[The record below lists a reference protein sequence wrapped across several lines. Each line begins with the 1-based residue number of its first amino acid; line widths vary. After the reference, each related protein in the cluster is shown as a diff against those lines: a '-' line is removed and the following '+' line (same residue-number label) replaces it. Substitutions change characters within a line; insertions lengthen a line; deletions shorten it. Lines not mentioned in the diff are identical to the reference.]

1 MKVKNKVNGQSFF
14 FNPKTNHLITGE
26 NGTGKSKFMEAL
38 RRPDDIDTFEI
49 DNTIDMNLNNRGEK
63 VEFVEPVSAY
73 SNLGLSKLFHEFYRH
88 KLCDGDVY
96 DKVLDVLKSFPGL
109 KDVLEQEIDWRYDE
123 YDASSGQKEIIR
135 TIISSAL
142 LILDAKSESEGSHI
156 HLLFD
161 GLGSQLSSS
170 NVEKLPEALLDVIEF
185 LDYLYPELPKT
196 NISVVT
202 YNEKIQ
208 MFFLT
213 QKGFNLVRM

>member
-1 MKVKNKVNGQSFF
+1 MKVENKVNGQSFF

-38 RRPDDIDTFEI
+38 QRPDDIDTFEI
-49 DNTIDMNLNNRGEK
+49 DNTIDISLKNEGEK
-63 VEFVEPVSAY
+63 VQFVEPVSAY
-73 SNLGLSKLFHEFYRH
+73 SYLGLSKLVHEFYRH
-88 KLCDGDVY
+88 HLCDGDVY
-96 DKVLDVLKSFPGL
+96 DKVLGVLKSFSGL

-142 LILDAKSESEGSHI
+142 LILNAKDESSHI

-161 GLGSQLSSS
+161 GLGSQLSSL
-170 NVEKLPEALLDVIEF
+170 NAEKLPEALLDVIEF

>member
-1 MKVKNKVNGQSFF
+1 MRVKNKVNGQAFF
-14 FNPKTNHLITGE
+14 FNPKGNHLIIGE

-49 DNTIDMNLNNRGEK
+49 DNTININLKNGGEK
-63 VEFVEPVSAY
+63 VEFVEPTSNY
-73 SNLGLSKLFHEFYRH
+73 SYLGLSKLVHEFYRH
-88 KLCDGDVY
+88 HLCDRDVY
-96 DKVLDVLKSFPGL
+96 DKVLDVLKSFSGL
-109 KDVLEQEIDWRYDE
+109 EEVLEQEIDWRYDE

-142 LILDAKSESEGSHI
+142 LILNAKDEGSHI

-170 NVEKLPEALLDVIEF
+170 NAEKLPEALLDVIEF

>member
-1 MKVKNKVNGQSFF
+1 MRVKNLFNKQSFF
-14 FNPKTNHLITGE
+14 FNPKGNHLIVSE
-26 NGTGKSKFMEAL
+26 NGTGKSKFLEAL

-49 DNTIDMNLNNRGEK
+49 DNTIDMNLHNEGEK
-63 VEFVEPVSAY
+63 VEFVEPVSVY
-73 SNLGLSKLFHEFYRH
+73 SNFGLSKLVHEFYRH

-109 KDVLEQEIDWRYDE
+109 KDVLEQGIDWRYDE

-135 TIISSAL
+135 TIVSSAL
-142 LILDAKSESEGSHI
+142 LILDAKSEGSHI

-170 NVEKLPEALLDVIEF
+170 NAEKLPEALLDVIEF
-185 LDYLYPELPKT
+185 LDDLYPNLPKT

-202 YNEKIQ
+202 YNEKIH

-213 QKGFNLVRM
+213 QKGFHLIGM

>member
-1 MKVKNKVNGQSFF
+1 MRVKNLFNKQSFF
-14 FNPKTNHLITGE
+14 FNPKGNHLIVGE
-26 NGTGKSKFMEAL
+26 NGTGKSKFLEAL

-49 DNTIDMNLNNRGEK
+49 DNTIDMNLHNEGEK

-73 SNLGLSKLFHEFYRH
+73 SNLGLSKLVHQFYRH
-88 KLCDGDVY
+88 NLCDGDVY
-96 DKVLDVLKSFPGL
+96 DKVVGLLKTFSGL
-109 KDVLEQEIDWRYDE
+109 KEVLEQEIDWRYDE

-135 TIISSAL
+135 TIVSSAL
-142 LILDAKSESEGSHI
+142 LILDAKSEGSHI

>member
-1 MKVKNKVNGQSFF
+1 MRVKNLFNKQSFF
-14 FNPKTNHLITGE
+14 FNPKGNHLIVGE
-26 NGTGKSKFMEAL
+26 NGTGKSKFLEAL

-49 DNTIDMNLNNRGEK
+49 DNTIDISLKNEGEK
-63 VEFVEPVSAY
+63 VQFVEPVFNY
-73 SNLGLSKLFHEFYRH
+73 SDLGLSKLVHKFYRH
-88 KLCDGDVY
+88 ELCDGDVY

-109 KDVLEQEIDWRYDE
+109 KEVLEQEIDWRYDE

-135 TIISSAL
+135 TIVSSAL
-142 LILDAKSESEGSHI
+142 LILDAKSEGSHI

-170 NVEKLPEALLDVIEF
+170 NAEKLPEALLDVIEF

-202 YNEKIQ
+202 YNENIH

-213 QKGFNLVRM
+213 QKGFHLVGM

>member
-1 MKVKNKVNGQSFF
+1 
-14 FNPKTNHLITGE
+14 
-26 NGTGKSKFMEAL
+26 MEAL
-38 RRPDDIDTFEI
+38 RRPDVVDSFEL
-49 DNTIDMNLNNRGEK
+49 DNTIDINLNNGGEE
-63 VEFVEPVSAY
+63 VEFVDPVSAY
-73 SNLGLSKLFHEFYRH
+73 SNFGLSKLVHEFYRH

-96 DKVLDVLKSFPGL
+96 NKVLDVLKSFPGL

-123 YDASSGQKEIIR
+123 YDASSGQKEIVR
-135 TIISSAL
+135 TIISSSL
-142 LILDAKSESEGSHI
+142 QILDWKGSHI

-170 NVEKLPEALLDVIEF
+170 NAEKLPEALLDIIEF
-185 LDYLYPELPKT
+185 LDDLYPNLPKT
-196 NISVVT
+196 NISAVT

>member
-1 MKVKNKVNGQSFF
+1 MRVKNLFNKQSFF
-14 FNPKTNHLITGE
+14 FNPKGNHLIVGE
-26 NGTGKSKFMEAL
+26 NGTGKSKFLEAL
-38 RRPDDIDTFEI
+38 RRPDDVDTFEI
-49 DNTIDMNLNNRGEK
+49 DNTIDISLKNEGEK
-63 VEFVEPVSAY
+63 VQFVEPVFNY
-73 SNLGLSKLFHEFYRH
+73 SDLGLSKLVHKFYRH
-88 KLCDGDVY
+88 ELCDGDVY

-109 KDVLEQEIDWRYDE
+109 KEVLEQELDWRYDE

-135 TIISSAL
+135 TIVSSAL
-142 LILDAKSESEGSHI
+142 LILDAKSEGSHI

-170 NVEKLPEALLDVIEF
+170 NAEKLPEALLDVIEF

-202 YNEKIQ
+202 YNEKIH

-213 QKGFNLVRM
+213 QKGFHLIGM

>member
-1 MKVKNKVNGQSFF
+1 MRVTNKLNRQSFF
-14 FNPKTNHLITGE
+14 FNPKGNHLIVGE
-26 NGTGKSKFMEAL
+26 NGTGKSTFLEAL
-38 RRPDDIDTFEI
+38 QRPDDIDTFEI
-49 DNTIDMNLNNRGEK
+49 DNTIDMNLNNGGEK

-88 KLCDGDVY
+88 GLCDGDVY
-96 DKVLDVLKSFPGL
+96 DKVLGVLKSFSGL
-109 KDVLEQEIDWRYDE
+109 KEVLEQELDWRYDE

-135 TIISSAL
+135 TIVSSAL
-142 LILDAKSESEGSHI
+142 LILDAKSEGSHI

-170 NVEKLPEALLDVIEF
+170 NAEKLPEALLDVIEF

-202 YNEKIQ
+202 YNEKIH

-213 QKGFNLVRM
+213 QKGFNLVGM

>member
-1 MKVKNKVNGQSFF
+1 MKVENKVNGQSFF

-38 RRPDDIDTFEI
+38 QRPDDIDTFEI
-49 DNTIDMNLNNRGEK
+49 DNTIDISLKNEGEK
-63 VEFVEPVSAY
+63 VQFVEPVSAY
-73 SNLGLSKLFHEFYRH
+73 SYLGLSKLVHEFYRH
-88 KLCDGDVY
+88 HLCDGDVY
-96 DKVLDVLKSFPGL
+96 DKVLGVLKSFSGL

-135 TIISSAL
+135 TIVSSAL
-142 LILDAKSESEGSHI
+142 LILDAKSESSHI

-170 NVEKLPEALLDVIEF
+170 NAEKLPEALLDVIEF

>member
-1 MKVKNKVNGQSFF
+1 M
-14 FNPKTNHLITGE
+14 
-26 NGTGKSKFMEAL
+26 
-38 RRPDDIDTFEI
+38 
-49 DNTIDMNLNNRGEK
+49 
-63 VEFVEPVSAY
+63 
-73 SNLGLSKLFHEFYRH
+73 GLSKLVHQFYRH

-96 DKVLDVLKSFPGL
+96 EKVLDVLKSFPRL
-109 KDVLEQEIDWRYDE
+109 KDVLEQKIDWRYDE

-142 LILDAKSESEGSHI
+142 LILDAKSDGSHI

-170 NVEKLPEALLDVIEF
+170 NAEKLPEALLDVIEF

>member
-1 MKVKNKVNGQSFF
+1 MRVKNLFNKQSFF
-14 FNPKTNHLITGE
+14 FNPKGNHLIVGE
-26 NGTGKSKFMEAL
+26 NGTGKSKFLEAL

-49 DNTIDMNLNNRGEK
+49 NNTIDMNLHNEGEK
-63 VEFVEPVSAY
+63 VEFVEPVSVY
-73 SNLGLSKLFHEFYRH
+73 SNLGLSKLVHEFYRH

-109 KDVLEQEIDWRYDE
+109 EEVLEQELDWRYDE

-135 TIISSAL
+135 TMVSSAL
-142 LILDAKSESEGSHI
+142 LILDAKSEGSHI

-170 NVEKLPEALLDVIEF
+170 NAEKLPEALLDVIEF

-202 YNEKIQ
+202 YNEKIH

>member
-1 MKVKNKVNGQSFF
+1 MRVTNLFNKQSFF
-14 FNPKTNHLITGE
+14 FNPKGNHLIVGE
-26 NGTGKSKFMEAL
+26 NGTGKSKFLEAL
-38 RRPDDIDTFEI
+38 CRPDDIDTFEI
-49 DNTIDMNLNNRGEK
+49 DNTIDVNLHNEGEK
-63 VEFVEPVSAY
+63 VEFVEPVSFY
-73 SNLGLSKLFHEFYRH
+73 SSLGLSKLVHEFYRH

-96 DKVLDVLKSFPGL
+96 DKVLDVLKSFPEL

-135 TIISSAL
+135 TIVSSAL
-142 LILDAKSESEGSHI
+142 QILDWKGSHI

-170 NVEKLPEALLDVIEF
+170 NAEKLPEALLDVIEF

>member
-1 MKVKNKVNGQSFF
+1 MRVKNLFNKQSFF
-14 FNPKTNHLITGE
+14 FNPKGNHLIVGE
-26 NGTGKSKFMEAL
+26 NGTGKSKFLEAL
-38 RRPDDIDTFEI
+38 RRPDDVDTFEI
-49 DNTIDMNLNNRGEK
+49 DNTIDISLKNEGEK
-63 VEFVEPVSAY
+63 VQFVEPVFNY
-73 SNLGLSKLFHEFYRH
+73 SDLGLSKLVHKFYRH
-88 KLCDGDVY
+88 ELCDGDVY

-109 KDVLEQEIDWRYDE
+109 KEVLEQELDWRYDE

-135 TIISSAL
+135 TIVSSAL
-142 LILDAKSESEGSHI
+142 LILDAKSEGSHI

-170 NVEKLPEALLDVIEF
+170 NAEKLPEALLDVIEF

-213 QKGFNLVRM
+213 QKGFNLMRM

>member
-1 MKVKNKVNGQSFF
+1 MRVKNKVNGQAFF
-14 FNPKTNHLITGE
+14 FNPKGNHLIIGE

-49 DNTIDMNLNNRGEK
+49 DNTININLKNGGEK
-63 VEFVEPVSAY
+63 VEFVEPTSNY
-73 SNLGLSKLFHEFYRH
+73 SYFGLSKLVHEFYRH
-88 KLCDGDVY
+88 HLCDGDVY
-96 DKVLDVLKSFPGL
+96 DKVLDVLKSFSGL
-109 KDVLEQEIDWRYDE
+109 EEVLEQEIDWRYDE

-142 LILDAKSESEGSHI
+142 LILNAKDEGSHI

-170 NVEKLPEALLDVIEF
+170 NAEKLPEALLDVIEF

>member
-1 MKVKNKVNGQSFF
+1 MRVKNLFNKQSFF
-14 FNPKTNHLITGE
+14 FNPKGNHLIVGE
-26 NGTGKSKFMEAL
+26 NGTGKSKFLEAL

-49 DNTIDMNLNNRGEK
+49 DNTIDMNLNNGGEK
-63 VEFVEPVSAY
+63 VEFVESTSNY
-73 SNLGLSKLFHEFYRH
+73 SYLGLSKLVHQFYRH

-96 DKVLDVLKSFPGL
+96 DKVLDVLKSFPRL

-135 TIISSAL
+135 IIVSSAL
-142 LILDAKSESEGSHI
+142 LILDSKSEGSHI

-170 NVEKLPEALLDVIEF
+170 NAEKLPEALLDVIEF

>member
-1 MKVKNKVNGQSFF
+1 M
-14 FNPKTNHLITGE
+14 
-26 NGTGKSKFMEAL
+26 
-38 RRPDDIDTFEI
+38 
-49 DNTIDMNLNNRGEK
+49 
-63 VEFVEPVSAY
+63 
-73 SNLGLSKLFHEFYRH
+73 GLSKLVQEFYRH

-96 DKVLDVLKSFPGL
+96 DKVLDVLKSFSGL
-109 KDVLEQEIDWRYDE
+109 KEVLEQELDWRYDE

-142 LILDAKSESEGSHI
+142 LILNAKDESSHI

-161 GLGSQLSSS
+161 GLGSQLSSL
-170 NVEKLPEALLDVIEF
+170 NAEKLPEALLDVIEF

>member
-1 MKVKNKVNGQSFF
+1 MRVKNLFNKQSFF
-14 FNPKTNHLITGE
+14 FNPKGNHLIVGE
-26 NGTGKSKFMEAL
+26 NGTGKSKFLEAL

-49 DNTIDMNLNNRGEK
+49 NNTIDMNLHNEGEK
-63 VEFVEPVSAY
+63 VEFVEPVSVY
-73 SNLGLSKLFHEFYRH
+73 SNLGLSKLVHEFYRH

-109 KDVLEQEIDWRYDE
+109 EEVLEQELDWRYDE

-135 TIISSAL
+135 TMVSSAL
-142 LILDAKSESEGSHI
+142 LILDAKSEGSHI

-170 NVEKLPEALLDVIEF
+170 NAEKLPEALLDVIEF

>member
-1 MKVKNKVNGQSFF
+1 MRVKNLFNKQSFF
-14 FNPKTNHLITGE
+14 FNPKGNHLIVGE
-26 NGTGKSKFMEAL
+26 NGTGKSKFLEAL

-49 DNTIDMNLNNRGEK
+49 DNTIDMNLHNEGEK
-63 VEFVEPVSAY
+63 VEFVEPVSVY
-73 SNLGLSKLFHEFYRH
+73 SNLGLSKLVHEFYRH

-109 KDVLEQEIDWRYDE
+109 KEVLEQELDWRYDE

-135 TIISSAL
+135 TIVSSAL
-142 LILDAKSESEGSHI
+142 LILDAKSEGSHI

-170 NVEKLPEALLDVIEF
+170 NAEKLPEALLDVIEF

-202 YNEKIQ
+202 YNEKIH

-213 QKGFNLVRM
+213 QKGFHLVGM

>member
-1 MKVKNKVNGQSFF
+1 MRVKNMVNGKSFF
-14 FNPKTNHLITGE
+14 FNPKGNHLIVGE
-26 NGTGKSKFMEAL
+26 NGTGKSTFLEAL
-38 RRPDDIDTFEI
+38 CRTDVVDSFEL
-49 DNTIDMNLNNRGEK
+49 DNTIDMNLNNEGEK

-73 SNLGLSKLFHEFYRH
+73 SNLGLSKLFQELYRH
-88 KLCDGDVY
+88 GLCDGDVY
-96 DKVLDVLKSFPGL
+96 VKVLGVLKSFSGL
-109 KDVLEQEIDWRYDE
+109 KDVLEQKIDWRYDE

-135 TIISSAL
+135 TIVSSAL
-142 LILDAKSESEGSHI
+142 LILDSKSEGSHI

-170 NVEKLPEALLDVIEF
+170 NAEKLPEALLDVIEF

>member
-1 MKVKNKVNGQSFF
+1 M
-14 FNPKTNHLITGE
+14 
-26 NGTGKSKFMEAL
+26 
-38 RRPDDIDTFEI
+38 
-49 DNTIDMNLNNRGEK
+49 
-63 VEFVEPVSAY
+63 
-73 SNLGLSKLFHEFYRH
+73 
-88 KLCDGDVY
+88 
-96 DKVLDVLKSFPGL
+96 
-109 KDVLEQEIDWRYDE
+109 EQELNWRYDE

-142 LILDAKSESEGSHI
+142 LILDAKSEGPHI

-161 GLGSQLSSS
+161 GLSSQLSSS
-170 NVEKLPEALLDVIEF
+170 NAEKLPEALLDVIEF

-213 QKGFNLVRM
+213 QKGFNLMRM

>member
-1 MKVKNKVNGQSFF
+1 MRVKNLFNKQSFF
-14 FNPKTNHLITGE
+14 FNPKGNHLIVSET
-26 NGTGKSKFMEAL
+26 GTGKSKFLEAL

-49 DNTIDMNLNNRGEK
+49 DNTIDMNLHNEGEK
-63 VEFVEPVSAY
+63 VEFVEPVSVY
-73 SNLGLSKLFHEFYRH
+73 SNFGLSKLVHEFYRH

-109 KDVLEQEIDWRYDE
+109 KDVLEQGIDWRYDE

-135 TIISSAL
+135 TIVSSAL
-142 LILDAKSESEGSHI
+142 LILDAKSEGSHI

-170 NVEKLPEALLDVIEF
+170 NAEKLPEALLDVIEF
-185 LDYLYPELPKT
+185 LDDLYPNLPKT

-202 YNEKIQ
+202 YNEKIH

-213 QKGFNLVRM
+213 QKGFHLIGM

>member
-1 MKVKNKVNGQSFF
+1 MRVKNLFNKQSFF
-14 FNPKTNHLITGE
+14 FNPKGNHLIVGE
-26 NGTGKSKFMEAL
+26 NGTGKSKFLEAL

-49 DNTIDMNLNNRGEK
+49 DNTIDMNLNNGGEK
-63 VEFVEPVSAY
+63 VEFVEPVFNY
-73 SNLGLSKLFHEFYRH
+73 SDLGLSKLVHKFYRH
-88 KLCDGDVY
+88 ELCDGDVY
-96 DKVLDVLKSFPGL
+96 DKILGLLKTFSGL

-135 TIISSAL
+135 TIVSSAM
-142 LILDAKSESEGSHI
+142 LILDAKSEGSHI

-170 NVEKLPEALLDVIEF
+170 NAEKLPEALLDVIEF

>member
-1 MKVKNKVNGQSFF
+1 MRVKNMVNGKSFF
-14 FNPKTNHLITGE
+14 FNRKNNHLIVGE
-26 NGTGKSKFMEAL
+26 NGTGKSKFLEAL
-38 RRPDDIDTFEI
+38 RRPDEIDTFEI
-49 DNTIDMNLNNRGEK
+49 DNTIDMNLNNGGEK

-73 SNLGLSKLFHEFYRH
+73 SNLGLSKLVHKFYRH
-88 KLCDGDVY
+88 ELCDGDVY
-96 DKVLDVLKSFPGL
+96 DKVVGLLKTFSGL
-109 KDVLEQEIDWRYDE
+109 KEVLEQEIDWRYDE

-135 TIISSAL
+135 TIVSSAL
-142 LILDAKSESEGSHI
+142 LILDAKSEGSHI

-170 NVEKLPEALLDVIEF
+170 NAEKLPEALLDVIEF

>member
-1 MKVKNKVNGQSFF
+1 MKVKNLLNGKSFF
-14 FNPKTNHLITGE
+14 FNPKGNHLIVGE

-49 DNTIDMNLNNRGEK
+49 DNTIDMNLNNGGEK
-63 VEFVEPVSAY
+63 VEFVEPVFAY

-88 KLCDGDVY
+88 GFCDGDVY
-96 DKVLDVLKSFPGL
+96 DKVLGVLKSFSGL
-109 KDVLEQEIDWRYDE
+109 KEVLEQELDWRYDE

-135 TIISSAL
+135 TIVSSAL
-142 LILDAKSESEGSHI
+142 LILDAKSEGSHI

-170 NVEKLPEALLDVIEF
+170 NAEKFPEALLDVIEF

-202 YNEKIQ
+202 YNEKIH

-213 QKGFNLVRM
+213 QKGFNLVGM

>member
-1 MKVKNKVNGQSFF
+1 MRVKNLFNKQSFF
-14 FNPKTNHLITGE
+14 FNPKGNHLIVGE
-26 NGTGKSKFMEAL
+26 NGTGKSKFLEAL

-49 DNTIDMNLNNRGEK
+49 DNTIDISLKNEGEK
-63 VEFVEPVSAY
+63 VQFVEPVFNY
-73 SNLGLSKLFHEFYRH
+73 SDLGLSKLVHKFYRH
-88 KLCDGDVY
+88 ELCDGDVY

-109 KDVLEQEIDWRYDE
+109 KEVLEQELDWRYDE

-135 TIISSAL
+135 TIVSSAL
-142 LILDAKSESEGSHI
+142 LILDAKSEGSHI

-170 NVEKLPEALLDVIEF
+170 NAEKLPEALLDVIEF

-202 YNEKIQ
+202 YNEKIH

-213 QKGFNLVRM
+213 QKGFHLVGM

>member
-1 MKVKNKVNGQSFF
+1 MRVKNLFNKQSFF
-14 FNPKTNHLITGE
+14 FNPKGNHLIVGE
-26 NGTGKSKFMEAL
+26 NGTGKSKFLEAL
-38 RRPDDIDTFEI
+38 RHPDDIDTFEI
-49 DNTIDMNLNNRGEK
+49 DNTIDMNLHNEGEK

-73 SNLGLSKLFHEFYRH
+73 SYLGLSKLVHEFYRH

-109 KDVLEQEIDWRYDE
+109 KEVLEQELDWRYDE

-135 TIISSAL
+135 TIVSSAL
-142 LILDAKSESEGSHI
+142 LILDAKSEGSHI

-170 NVEKLPEALLDVIEF
+170 NAEKLLEVLLDVIEC

-213 QKGFNLVRM
+213 QKGFNLVGM

>member
-1 MKVKNKVNGQSFF
+1 MKVKNKVNRQSFF

-49 DNTIDMNLNNRGEK
+49 DNTIDMNLNNGGEK
-63 VEFVEPVSAY
+63 VEFVESTSNY
-73 SNLGLSKLFHEFYRH
+73 SYLGLSKLVHQFYRH

-96 DKVLDVLKSFPGL
+96 DKVLDVLKSFSGL
-109 KDVLEQEIDWRYDE
+109 KEVLEQELDWRYDE

-135 TIISSAL
+135 TIVSSVL
-142 LILDAKSESEGSHI
+142 LILDAKSDGSHI

-170 NVEKLPEALLDVIEF
+170 NAEKLPEALLDVIEF
-185 LDYLYPELPKT
+185 LDFLYPELPKT

-202 YNEKIQ
+202 YNEKIH

-213 QKGFNLVRM
+213 QKGFHLVGM

>member
-1 MKVKNKVNGQSFF
+1 MRVKNLFNKQSFF
-14 FNPKTNHLITGE
+14 FNPKGNHLIVGE
-26 NGTGKSKFMEAL
+26 NGTGKSKFLEAL
-38 RRPDDIDTFEI
+38 RRPDYIDTFEL
-49 DNTIDMNLNNRGEK
+49 DNTINMNLHNEGEK

-73 SNLGLSKLFHEFYRH
+73 SYLGLSKLVHEFYRH
-88 KLCDGDVY
+88 HLCDGDVY
-96 DKVLDVLKSFPGL
+96 DKVLGVLKSFSGL

-142 LILDAKSESEGSHI
+142 LILNAKDESSHI

-170 NVEKLPEALLDVIEF
+170 NAEKLPEALLDVIEF

>member
-1 MKVKNKVNGQSFF
+1 MRVKNLFNEQSFF
-14 FNPKTNHLITGE
+14 FNPKGNHLIVGE
-26 NGTGKSKFMEAL
+26 NGTGKSKFLEAL

-49 DNTIDMNLNNRGEK
+49 DNTIDMNLNNEGEK
-63 VEFVEPVSAY
+63 VQFVEPVFNY
-73 SNLGLSKLFHEFYRH
+73 SDLGLSKLVHKFYRH
-88 KLCDGDVY
+88 ELCDGDVY
-96 DKVLDVLKSFPGL
+96 YKVLDVLKSFPGL

-123 YDASSGQKEIIR
+123 YNASSGQKEIIR

-142 LILDAKSESEGSHI
+142 LILNAKDESSHI

-170 NVEKLPEALLDVIEF
+170 NAEKLPEALLDVIEF

-213 QKGFNLVRM
+213 QKDFNLVRM

>member
-1 MKVKNKVNGQSFF
+1 MRVKNLFNKQSFF
-14 FNPKTNHLITGE
+14 FNPKGNHLIVGE
-26 NGTGKSKFMEAL
+26 NGTGKSKFLEAL

-49 DNTIDMNLNNRGEK
+49 DNTIDMNLNNGGEK

-73 SNLGLSKLFHEFYRH
+73 SNLGLSKLVHEFYRH

-109 KDVLEQEIDWRYDE
+109 KEVLEQELDWRYDE
-123 YDASSGQKEIIR
+123 YDTSSGQKEIIR

-142 LILDAKSESEGSHI
+142 LILDAKSEGSHI

-170 NVEKLPEALLDVIEF
+170 NAEKLPEALLDVIEC

-213 QKGFNLVRM
+213 QKGFNLVGM

>member
-1 MKVKNKVNGQSFF
+1 MRVKNMVNGQSFF
-14 FNPKTNHLITGE
+14 FNPNGNHLILGE
-26 NGTGKSKFMEAL
+26 NGTGKSTFLETL
-38 RRPDDIDTFEI
+38 QRPDDIDTFEI
-49 DNTIDMNLNNRGEK
+49 DNTIDMNLNNEGEK
-63 VEFVEPVSAY
+63 VEFVEPVSVY
-73 SNLGLSKLFHEFYRH
+73 SNLGLSKLVHEFYRH

-135 TIISSAL
+135 TIVSSTL
-142 LILDAKSESEGSHI
+142 LILDAKSEGSHI

-170 NVEKLPEALLDVIEF
+170 NAEKIPESLLDVIEF

-202 YNEKIQ
+202 YNEKIH

-213 QKGFNLVRM
+213 QKGFNLVEM